1 MTVHNRYSHHAR
13 RALTHARLL
22 VTRLQHPAMDTA
34 HLLLGVLLTKG
45 SIGCRVLTDLEL
57 NADRAEAY
65 LYGLYPQVEM
75 PLANPDHTPALDE
88 VLALAADESAW
99 LSHHYIGTEHLLLGI
114 TRTNAGEASQLLRQ
128 LGASSEQLRRRVR
141 RALTEGQTELELNRV
156 KRDARLS
163 ELSRRVI
170 NAAEQMAIALD
181 HPTVGLGH
189 LLLVLSLETRSP
201 TAVLLQAHGLNPQ
214 RLNDGLKMGDP
225 LLLPSIEGLLGRVL
239 EEAEKVG
246 SHYTGT
252 EHLLLTLTLEPAGI
266 TLLLTYGIQPD
277 RLRRSLQPGTR

>member
-1 MTVHNRYSHHAR
+1 MTVHSRYSHHAR

-22 VTRLQHPAMDTA
+22 VTRLQHPVIDTA
-34 HLLLGVLLTKG
+34 HLLVGVMLTKG
-45 SIGCRVLTDLEL
+45 SIGYRVLADLEL
-57 NADRAEAY
+57 DAQQAEWY
-65 LYGLYPQVEM
+65 LRGLYPQRDM
-75 PLANPDHTPALDE
+75 PHANPEHAPALDE

-114 TRTNAGEASQLLRQ
+114 TRTNAGQASQLLRQ

-141 RALTEGQTELELNRV
+141 RALSEGETELELNRV

-201 TAVLLQAHGLNPQ
+201 TAALLQAHGLNPQ
-214 RLNDGLKMGDP
+214 RLNDGLKVGDP
-225 LLLPSIEGLLGRVL
+225 LLLPSIEGLLSHVL

-252 EHLLLTLTLEPAGI
+252 EHLLLTLTLDPAGV

-277 RLRRSLQPGTR
+277 ILRRSLQLGGR

>member
-1 MTVHNRYSHHAR
+1 MTVHSRYSHHAR

-22 VTRLQHPAMDTA
+22 VTRLQHPLIDTA
-34 HLLLGVLLTKG
+34 HLLVGVMLTKG
-45 SIGCRVLTDLEL
+45 SIGYRVLADLEL
-57 NADRAEAY
+57 DSQQAEWY
-65 LYGLYPQVEM
+65 LRELYPQQDM
-75 PLANPDHTPALDE
+75 PLANPEHAPALDE
-88 VLALAADESAW
+88 ALALAADESAW

-141 RALTEGQTELELNRV
+141 RALSEGETELELNRV

-201 TAVLLQAHGLNPQ
+201 TATLLQAHGLNPQ
-214 RLNDGLKMGDP
+214 RLNDGLKVGDP
-225 LLLPSIEGLLGRVL
+225 LLLPSIEGLLSHVL

-252 EHLLLTLTLEPAGI
+252 EHLLLTLTLDPAGV

-277 RLRRSLQPGTR
+277 ILRRSLQLGGR